1 VTTAERALD
10 FIRDGQAVGL
20 GTGHAASAFIRA
32 LAERVQG
39 GLKVRGVPT
48 SRASAD
54 LAGGLGIPLTT
65 LDEVEAL
72 DLTIDGAD
80 EVDPKLDLIKG
91 RGGAFVREK
100 VVAAASRFYVI
111 VVGAEKVVPKLGAHG
126 VLPVEVV
133 PFALPFCRRRL
144 AEFGCRP
151 EPRRDP
157 TSGALI
163 VTDNGNHILDCQIHP
178 VDGPEDDLERALRDV
193 PGVVGTGL
201 FLGMA
206 HVVLVQNGDEVKVME
221 RHPI

>member
-1 VTTAERALD
+1 MTTAERALD
-10 FIRDGQAVGL
+10 YIRDGQAVGL

-32 LAERVQG
+32 LAERVKG
-39 GLKVRGVPT
+39 GLNIRGVPT

-72 DLTIDGAD
+72 DLTVDGAD

-91 RGGAFVREK
+91 RGGALVREK
-100 VVAAASRFYVI
+100 VVAASSRLYII
-111 VVGAEKVVPKLGAHG
+111 VVGAEKLVPKLGAHG

-157 TSGALI
+157 TRGDLFI
-163 VTDNGNHILDCQIHP
+163 TDNGNHILDCRIHP
-178 VDGPEDDLERALRDV
+178 VDGPEDDLERTLRDV

-206 HVVLVQNGDEVKVME
+206 HIVLVQDGDEVRVME